1 MTEKFSPPLNY
12 IMLKKIAKYTFL
24 ILVMAVAALAI
35 YSGYLS
41 AQVEKRFSA
50 RRWSIPSTVYSDTTL
65 LYPGQHLDSSL
76 FNEKLASLGYRQV
89 RHAPSQKGE
98 IRIGPDALD
107 IFLNDLKT
115 PWTRRE
121 GFPVRITLSEA
132 AIGTI
137 RRMDSAETIPILEL
151 EPEEIMQFFGQERER
166 RQLVSIE
173 QVPEHLIRAV
183 MAAEDH
189 RFFEHFGVDWRGIL
203 RAVVTNLRTGAI
215 RQGGSTLTQQLAKNY
230 FLTPART
237 ITRKIKEVILSV
249 IIELKYGKREILEIY
264 LNEIYLG
271 QKGSVAINGIGEAS
285 YFYFGKPVK
294 HLTLSEAAI
303 IAGLI
308 KAPNHYS
315 PYRDIARCNSRRDA
329 VLQAMHRWEW
339 ITETELQ
346 TALQEPIKAVGF
358 IVAESKAP
366 YFIDYLTEQLN
377 TLYRPEDLSSLGLSI
392 YTTLDTQ
399 VQRAAEKAL
408 AEGLTRLESLNA
420 ELQREAPE
428 DKLQGAIVVMQPK
441 TGHILALVG
450 GRNYSVSQ
458 FNRISQ
464 ARRQPG
470 SAFKPIVYLSSLSR
484 FTPTSLLSNDPKTYT
499 VNGEPWE
506 PQNFEPVTEYTV
518 SLKDALKKS
527 YNLATVDL
535 AMQTGLEHI
544 VDTARR
550 FHFST
555 PIKPYPSVAL
565 GAFEVV
571 PIELARA
578 YCVFAAE
585 GVQPFPLS
593 LKGVV
598 DENDKI
604 LEQQHL
610 NIERLITPA
619 EAFVMTRMLQ
629 DVVKEGT
636 ARSLEWRGVTWPVAG
651 KTGTTN
657 DFRDAWFVGYTPDI
671 LALVWVGFDNG
682 DPIKATGAA
691 AALPIWADLMSAIP
705 QYRSEADFN
714 MPDGVEKIV
723 VCSVTGQRAV
733 AGCPGPT
740 EVYFLA
746 GRAPTEDCPLHDKG
760 GFAGKII
767 KGVKGLID
775 GN

>member
-1 MTEKFSPPLNY
+1 MK
-12 IMLKKIAKYTFL
+12 
-24 ILVMAVAALAI
+24 
-35 YSGYLS
+35 
-41 AQVEKRFSA
+41 
-50 RRWSIPSTVYSDTTL
+50 SI
-65 LYPGQHLDSSL
+65 
-76 FNEKLASLGYRQV
+76 
-89 RHAPSQKGE
+89 
-98 IRIGPDALD
+98 
-107 IFLNDLKT
+107 
-115 PWTRRE
+115 W
-121 GFPVRITLSEA
+121 
-132 AIGTI
+132 
-137 RRMDSAETIPILEL
+137 
-151 EPEEIMQFFGQERER
+151 
-166 RQLVSIE
+166 
-173 QVPEHLIRAV
+173 
-183 MAAEDH
+183 
-189 RFFEHFGVDWRGIL
+189 
-203 RAVVTNLRTGAI
+203 
-215 RQGGSTLTQQLAKNY
+215 
-230 FLTPART
+230 
-237 ITRKIKEVILSV
+237 
-249 IIELKYGKREILEIY
+249 
-264 LNEIYLG
+264 
-271 QKGSVAINGIGEAS
+271 GIGEAS

-315 PYRDIARCNSRRDA
+315 PYRDITRCRSRRDA

-339 ITETELQ
+339 ITEAALQ
-346 TALQEPIKAVGF
+346 TALKQPIKAVGF
-358 IVAESKAP
+358 IVSDTKAP

-377 TLYRPEDLSSLGLSI
+377 TLYRPQDLSSLGLSV

-408 AEGLTRLESLNA
+408 TKGLTRLESSNA
-420 ELQREAPE
+420 KLQREAPE
-428 DKLQGAIVVMQPK
+428 KKLQGAIVVMQPK

-458 FNRISQ
+458 FNRITQ

-470 SAFKPIVYLSSLSR
+470 SAFKPIVYLSSLSQ
-484 FTPTSLLSNDPKTYT
+484 FTPTSLLSNDPKSYT
-499 VNGEPWE
+499 VNGKLWQ

-544 VDTARR
+544 VDMAGR

-555 PIKPYPSVAL
+555 PIKPYPSLAL
-565 GAFEVV
+565 GAFEVI

-598 DENDKI
+598 DEHDKI
-604 LEQQHL
+604 LEHQHL

-619 EAFVMTRMLQ
+619 EAFVMNSMLQ
-629 DVVKEGT
+629 SVVKEGT
-636 ARSLEWRGVTWPVAG
+636 ARSLQWRGVSWPVAG

-657 DFRDAWFVGYTPDI
+657 NFRDAWFVGYTPDI
-671 LALVWVGFDNG
+671 LALVWVGFDNA
-682 DPIKATGAA
+682 DPIEATGAA
-691 AALPIWADLMSAIP
+691 AALPIWADLMNAIP
-705 QYRSEADFN
+705 QYRSETDFK
-714 MPDGVEKIV
+714 MPQGVEIIL
-723 VCSVTGQRAV
+723 VCSVTGRPAV
-733 AGCPGPT
+733 AGCPEPT

-746 GRAPTEDCPLHDKG
+746 GHTPQGLCPLHDKG

>member
-1 MTEKFSPPLNY
+1 
-12 IMLKKIAKYTFL
+12 MLKRFIKYALL
-24 ILVMAVAALAI
+24 IFIISAVALVI
-35 YSGYLS
+35 YGGYLS

-65 LYPGQHLDSSL
+65 LYPGQRLNPSL
-76 FNEKLASLGYRQV
+76 FNQKLVNLGYRRV
-89 RHAPSQKGE
+89 HHLPSQKGE
-98 IRIGPDALD
+98 IRIAPDALD

-115 PWTRRE
+115 AWTQRQ
-121 GFPVRITLSEA
+121 GFLVQIGFSEDR
-132 AIGTI
+132 IGTI
-137 RRMDSAETIPILEL
+137 SRMDSGETIPILEL

-166 RQLVSIE
+166 RQLISIE
-173 QVPEHLIRAV
+173 QVPEHLIQAV

-189 RFFEHFGVDWRGIL
+189 RFFQHYGVDLRGIL
-203 RAVVTNLRTGAI
+203 RALITNLRHGSI
-215 RQGGSTLTQQLAKNY
+215 QQGGSTLTQQLAKNY

-237 ITRKIKEVILSV
+237 ITRKFKEVMLSV
-249 IIELKYGKREILEIY
+249 IIELKYDKREILEIY

-271 QKGSVAINGIGEAS
+271 QKGSVAINGFGEAA

-294 HLTLSEAAI
+294 HLTLSEAAV

-315 PYRDIARCNSRRDA
+315 PYRDIPRCRSRRDA
-329 VLQAMHRWEW
+329 VLQAMHRWGW
-339 ITETELQ
+339 ITEA
-346 TALQEPIKAVGF
+346 ALQAALKQPIKAVGF
-358 IVAESKAP
+358 IASDTKAP
-366 YFIDYLTEQLN
+366 YFIDYLAEQLN
-377 TLYRPEDLSSLGLSI
+377 TLYRPEDLSSLGLSV

-399 VQRAAEKAL
+399 VQGAAEKAL
-408 AEGLTRLESLNA
+408 AKGLTRLENSNA
-420 ELQREAPE
+420 ALQREAPE
-428 DKLQGAIVVMQPK
+428 EKLQGAVIVMQPK

-458 FNRISQ
+458 FNRITQ

-470 SAFKPIVYLSSLSR
+470 SAFKPIVYLSSLSQ
-484 FTPTSLLSNDPKTYT
+484 FTPTSLLSNDPKSYT
-499 VNGEPWE
+499 VNGELWE

-535 AMQTGLEHI
+535 AMQTGLERI
-544 VDTARR
+544 VDMARR

-555 PIKPYPSVAL
+555 PLKPYPSLAL
-565 GAFEVV
+565 GAFEVI

-593 LKGVV
+593 LKEVV

-604 LEQQHL
+604 LEHQYL
-610 NIERLITPA
+610 NIERLIRPA

-629 DVVKEGT
+629 DVVREGT
-636 ARSLEWRGVTWPVAG
+636 ARSLQWRGVSWPVAG

-691 AALPIWADLMSAIP
+691 AALPIWADLMNAIP
-705 QYRSEADFN
+705 QYRSETDFK
-714 MPDGVEKIV
+714 MPNGVEKIL
-723 VCSVTGQRAV
+723 VCSVTGRPAV
-733 AGCPGPT
+733 AGCPEPLA
-740 EVYFLA
+740 VYFLA
-746 GRAPTEDCPLHDKG
+746 DRKPDGYCPLHDRG
-760 GFAGKII
+760 GIAGKIM
-767 KGVKGLID
+767 KGVKDLID
-775 GN
+775 GE